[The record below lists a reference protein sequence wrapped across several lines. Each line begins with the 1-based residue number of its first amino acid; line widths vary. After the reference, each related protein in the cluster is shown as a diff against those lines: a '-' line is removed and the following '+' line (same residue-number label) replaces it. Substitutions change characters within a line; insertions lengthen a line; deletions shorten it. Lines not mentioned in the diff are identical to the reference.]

1 MKRILVLLFL
11 LFPGLVLAQGGERIL
26 SYDSFIKI
34 MPAGDMTVTETI
46 RVVCEGQRIKRGIY
60 RDFPTRYKDQYQ
72 NSVNVAFD
80 FMGALRD
87 GQPEHWRKENR
98 DNGVRVYVGDKD
110 VFLKPGEYTYT
121 LTYHTD
127 RQLGFFEKHDEL
139 YWNVTGNDWDFPME
153 KVQATVELPA
163 GAEILS
169 LEAYTGLFGQKGTD
183 FTAALDSQGRAQFST
198 TRPFLS
204 REGLTIVVQWPKG
217 FVQEPTRAEKA
228 QVFILENGSTLAGGI
243 GILVLFFYYFLNWLQ
258 IGKDPEKGVIIPL
271 YEAPLGLSPAAVRYI
286 MHMGFDDRAFTAAI
300 VNMAVKGYVTI
311 QEDEK
316 GVYTLTRKGMDF
328 SGLSRDETRVAQH
341 LFRHK
346 NALEIKSVNHTTIS
360 QAIKDLRN
368 NLRVEY
374 EKVYFQ
380 TNRGTLIPGLI
391 LSVLTLVGIILL
403 GRNKA
408 TAGFMTLWL
417 SGWTVGTTLLTYQTL
432 KQWRGLVQGQT
443 RGLFKPIG
451 ALFQSLFALPFLAG
465 EVLGLWLFSTVTSL
479 PAILAMLIIV
489 LLNILFYHFMKAFT
503 IKGRKVMD
511 QIEGLR
517 LYLSVAEKDR
527 LQEMHPPEK
536 TPQIFEKFLPYAL
549 ALNVEQEWSK
559 QFTGILSQAAEANTY
574 RPTWYSGSHFA
585 TEDAVGLTSS
595 LGAMSTSISSSSSP
609 PGSSSG
615 GGGGGSSGGGGGGGG
630 GGGW

>member
-1 MKRILVLLFL
+1 MKRILLLLFL
-11 LFPGLVLAQGGERIL
+11 LFPGLVLAQGEERIL

-60 RDFPTRYKDQYQ
+60 RDFPTRYKDKYQ
-72 NSVNVAFD
+72 NNVNVAFD
-80 FMGALRD
+80 FLGALRD
-87 GQPEHWRKENR
+87 GQPEPWRTENR
-98 DNGVRVYVGDKD
+98 DNGVRVYVGQKD
-110 VFLKPGEYTYT
+110 VLLKPGEYTYT
-121 LTYHTD
+121 LTYRTG

-139 YWNVTGNDWDFPME
+139 YWNVTGNDWEFPME

-163 GAEILS
+163 GAEVLS
-169 LEAYTGLFGQKGTD
+169 IEAYTGLSGQKGID
-183 FTAALDSQGRAQFST
+183 FTAILDSQDRAQFST
-198 TRPFLS
+198 TRPFLP

-217 FVQEPTRAEKA
+217 FVREPTRAKKA
-228 QVFILENGSTLAGGI
+228 QVFFLENGSTLAGGI
-243 GILVLFFYYFLNWLQ
+243 GILVLFIYYFINWLK
-258 IGKDPEKGVIIPL
+258 IGRDPEKGVIIPL
-271 YEAPLGLSPAAVRYI
+271 YEAPFGLSPAAIRYI
-286 MHMGFDDRAFTAAI
+286 MRMGFDDQAFTTAI
-300 VNMAVKGYVTI
+300 VNMAVKGFVTI
-311 QEDEK
+311 TEDEK
-316 GVYTLTRKGMDF
+316 GVYTLTRKGKDYG
-328 SGLSRDETRVAQH
+328 GLSRDETRIAQQ
-341 LFRHK
+341 LFRNK
-346 NALEIKSVNHTTIS
+346 NALEIKAANHSTIS
-360 QAIKDLRN
+360 QTIKDLRN
-368 NLRVEY
+368 HLRLEY
-374 EKVYFQ
+374 EKIYFR

-391 LSVLTLVGIILL
+391 LSVLTLLAIILL
-403 GRNKA
+403 GRNRA

-417 SGWTVGTTLLTYQTL
+417 SGWTAGTTLLTYQTV
-432 KQWRGLVQGQT
+432 KQWRGLVRGQSK
-443 RGLFKPIG
+443 GLFKPIG
-451 ALFQSLFALPFLAG
+451 AVFQSFFALPFLAG

-479 PAILAMLIIV
+479 SAILAILIIV

-536 TPQIFEKFLPYAL
+536 TPEIFEKFLPYAL
-549 ALNVEQEWSK
+549 ALDVEQEWSK
-559 QFTGILSQAAEANTY
+559 QFSVILSQATEAKTY
-574 RPTWYSGSHFA
+574 TPTWYSGSHFA
-585 TEDAVGLTSS
+585 TEGVVGLTSS